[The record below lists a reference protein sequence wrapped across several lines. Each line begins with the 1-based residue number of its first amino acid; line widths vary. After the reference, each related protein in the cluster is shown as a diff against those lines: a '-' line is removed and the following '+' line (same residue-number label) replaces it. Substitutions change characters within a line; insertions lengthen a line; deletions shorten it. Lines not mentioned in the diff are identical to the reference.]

1 MSEEAQ
7 MLPSAETADATR
19 TTGSESPSCRHCGG
33 PIRGRRR
40 NGYCSDRCRM
50 RDRRATRPE
59 KLMELL
65 MSVEAAVAE
74 LRAALLR

>member
-1 MSEEAQ
+1 
-7 MLPSAETADATR
+7 
-19 TTGSESPSCRHCGG
+19 
-33 PIRGRRR
+33 
-40 NGYCSDRCRM
+40 M